1 MAFDDVHLDSTQPTS
16 NNNEDNDGYKSPS
29 DALSILSV
37 DTNSGHEDSVT
48 KLTPMKNSEIGA
60 LIPLGLHGSSQDECD
75 VMSEDSM
82 SIKSFGDDQDY
93 ASALSSITAT
103 PQPPPV
109 PPPPFHQNHV
119 PVPVYYR
126 QSSAVSSVASAHNST
141 LSREDLKQALLSVM
155 ERKEELQEQ
164 YQSLKKVLQKES
176 TVTSNLKQ
184 DLDESNRKSKENSD
198 KMQARI
204 NSILRENELLK
215 HQLKKYVGAVQKLRD
230 GPQAHE
236 TLAQLEG
243 NYYIPM

>member
-1 MAFDDVHLDSTQPTS
+1 
-16 NNNEDNDGYKSPS
+16 
-29 DALSILSV
+29 
-37 DTNSGHEDSVT
+37 
-48 KLTPMKNSEIGA
+48 
-60 LIPLGLHGSSQDECD
+60 
-75 VMSEDSM
+75 
-82 SIKSFGDDQDY
+82 
-93 ASALSSITAT
+93 
-103 PQPPPV
+103 
-109 PPPPFHQNHV
+109 
-119 PVPVYYR
+119 
-126 QSSAVSSVASAHNST
+126 
-141 LSREDLKQALLSVM
+141 M

-164 YQSLKKVLQKES
+164 YQSLKKVLEKES

-243 NYYIPM
+243 QANKNKADDKYVDYHFEASEYEKKLIQVAEMHGELLEFNEHLQKLLQSKDMLIKRYNMHHHSAGPENLKNVQAKKNS

>member
-1 MAFDDVHLDSTQPTS
+1 MFSSMAFDDVHLDSTQPSS

-29 DALSILSV
+29 DALSILSI

-119 PVPVYYR
+119 QHPVPVYYR
-126 QSSAVSSVASAHNST
+126 QSSAVSSVASAHNRYVYKPMQFS
-141 LSREDLKQALLSVM
+141 KF
-155 ERKEELQEQ
+155 
-164 YQSLKKVLQKES
+164 
-176 TVTSNLKQ
+176 
-184 DLDESNRKSKENSD
+184 NRK
-198 KMQARI
+198 
-204 NSILRENELLK
+204 
-215 HQLKKYVGAVQKLRD
+215 
-230 GPQAHE
+230 
-236 TLAQLEG
+236 
-243 NYYIPM
+243 